1 MVVSVKDNIVYRIYG
16 RGRGAVIGAT
26 DFMADFKRVDIDKA
40 LSELTKEGTI
50 ERIIPGVYYYPEYNE
65 LIKQKL
71 SPKIEKVADAIARKF
86 KWDIQPTGNTA
97 LNYFQLSTQVPAN
110 YEYISD
116 GPSREYT
123 VAGQK
128 ITFKHMK
135 MADVKLK
142 YMESKLLVQAIKALL
157 EEQITQ
163 SEINA
168 LKKRFDAKIRKNIKK
183 DTSNVTGWVRD
194 VILKICKDTSDG

>member
-1 MVVSVKDNIVYRIYG
+1 
-16 RGRGAVIGAT
+16 
-26 DFMADFKRVDIDKA
+26 

-65 LIKQKL
+65 LLKQKL
-71 SPKIEKVADAIARKF
+71 SPQIEKVAEVIARKF

-110 YEYISD
+110 YEYLSD
-116 GPSREYT
+116 GPNREYK

-128 ITFKHMK
+128 VTFKHTK

-142 YMESKLLVQAIKALL
+142 YMESKLLVQAIKALSR
-157 EEQITQ
+157 EQITQ
-163 SEINA
+163 SEINK
-168 LKKRFDAKIRKNIKK
+168 LKKRFHAKTLKKIKK
-183 DTSNVTGWVRD
+183 DTANVTGWVRD
-194 VILKICKDTSDG
+194 VILKICKDTADG